1 MKYVIDSQIERFLNC
16 CISNTGTK
24 NTIIEYFE
32 KIYTEGYDK
41 GYLDGY
47 SNGMDEAE
55 RYQQED
61 LDMQ

>member
-1 MKYVIDSQIERFLNC
+1 MEYIIDPQIERFLNC

-24 NTIIEYFE
+24 NTIIEYF
-32 KIYTEGYDK
+32 KVIFKEGYDK

-47 SNGMDEAE
+47 SAGMDEAE

-61 LDMQ
+61 LDV